1 MCYDAPEVI
10 RFWLLRP
17 ISLLLSGGFKRGIW
31 LVWVLLFKVD
41 DSMQHLCF
49 PRLAYRTCNRTV
61 GIVECIVAYDRM
73 FSTVVIVATLK
84 SEALI
89 CWRGEGQGLPFQA
102 MDKKFVVDLMKM
114 KQWETYFLISLLL
127 SPKFGLSP
135 KLSQKEKSIFRSHL
149 YRTLD
154 GAKDLANR
162 LVQSSD

>member
-1 MCYDAPEVI
+1 
-10 RFWLLRP
+10 
-17 ISLLLSGGFKRGIW
+17 
-31 LVWVLLFKVD
+31 
-41 DSMQHLCF
+41 
-49 PRLAYRTCNRTV
+49 
-61 GIVECIVAYDRM
+61 
-73 FSTVVIVATLK
+73 
-84 SEALI
+84 
-89 CWRGEGQGLPFQA
+89 

-149 YRTLD
+149 DRTLD